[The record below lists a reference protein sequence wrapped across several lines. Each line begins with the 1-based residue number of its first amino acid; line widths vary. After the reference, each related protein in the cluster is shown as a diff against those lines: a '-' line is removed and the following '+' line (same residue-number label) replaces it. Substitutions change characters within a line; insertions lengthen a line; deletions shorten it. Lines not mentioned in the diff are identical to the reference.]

1 MKNRAMLLCL
11 KHGIMTAE
19 EYALKVGITV
29 NEALDIFYERIII
42 PEDAIKRSCEL
53 FNVSKEYFLCI
64 TEREWSL
71 CQYIRIKN
79 EEHGSLN
86 LRK

>member
-1 MKNRAMLLCL
+1 
-11 KHGIMTAE
+11 MTAE

-29 NEALDIFYERIII
+29 NEALDIFYERITI

-64 TEREWSL
+64 TERE
-71 CQYIRIKN
+71 
-79 EEHGSLN
+79 
-86 LRK
+86 